1 MNDRS
6 PKGLGRLAED
16 MAADFFISRGYTV
29 LERNYRTPVG
39 EIDLIV
45 KGPSQIVFAEVKA
58 RRGNKCGRPEEA
70 VTPGKQTKI
79 SRAASM
85 FLQSRGWLDRD
96 IRFDVVAITFVGSDE
111 TKINHIPWAFDV
123 QA

>member
-1 MNDRS
+1 MNDRT
-6 PKGLGRLAED
+6 PKGLGRLAEE
-16 MAADFFISRGYTV
+16 MAADFFKSRGYTV

-45 KGPSQIVFAEVKA
+45 RGPSHIVFAEVKA
-58 RRGNKCGRPEEA
+58 RRGNRYGAPEEA
-70 VTPGKQTKI
+70 VTPGKQVKI
-79 SRAASM
+79 TRAALM
-85 FLQSRGWLDRD
+85 FLQSRGWLNRN
-96 IRFDVVAITFVGSDE
+96 IRFDVIAITFAGSDK